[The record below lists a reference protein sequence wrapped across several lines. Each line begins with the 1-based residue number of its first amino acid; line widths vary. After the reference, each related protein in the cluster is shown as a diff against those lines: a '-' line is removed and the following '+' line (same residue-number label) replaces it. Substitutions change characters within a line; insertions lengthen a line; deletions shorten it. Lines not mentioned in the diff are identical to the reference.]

1 MSFLTSI
8 AVYYQAPAM
17 DIFILKLIL
26 QTQSHYSLGISRK
39 REKAERAVARKTTK
53 LQLGRLFPDDQ
64 TSMHL
69 IPSISLTRHAASR
82 ITQASALK
90 K

>member
-1 MSFLTSI
+1 MHNFFTPS
-8 AVYYQAPAM
+8 AQRRY
-17 DIFILKLIL
+17 
-26 QTQSHYSLGISRK
+26 
-39 REKAERAVARKTTK
+39 ERAVARKTTK

-69 IPSISLTRHAASR
+69 IPSISLTRHAGSR

-90 K
+90 E